1 MRAAINEIDAAEG
14 RGSLRTVQKATRPDR
29 KKISTPDGQ
38 PFLPT

>member
-1 MRAAINEIDAAEG
+1 MPQKAAEFDD
-14 RGSLRTVQKATRPDR
+14 RAKATQPDR